1 MTTPKKFNLMGG
13 NFKMK
18 TFYTEKAIKIKAI
31 QNGGITLVMGKN
43 GLIMPNHKNGF
54 YVSIMGRELKARQ
67 LKTSSMRL
75 YIKKNM
81 DLLKQGYLF
90 GLWFNEAD
98 RFWYF
103 DISNHINNKN
113 VAIYRGIINA
123 QKSIY
128 DIFNNESI
136 DIQNH
141 NIVDFLRFSDYE

>member
-1 MTTPKKFNLMGG
+1 MTTLKVLYLWRSIYN
-13 NFKMK
+13 MK
-18 TFYTEKAIKIKAI
+18 TFYTEKAIKIQAI

-43 GLIMPNHKNGF
+43 GLIIPIHKNGF
-54 YVSIMGRELKARQ
+54 YVSINGRELKAKQ
-67 LKTSSMRL
+67 LKTSFMRL
-75 YIKKNM
+75 YIKNNM

-90 GLWFNEAD
+90 GLWFNSVD

-136 DIQNH
+136 DIQNN
-141 NIVDFLRFSDYE
+141 NIVDFLRFADYE